1 MGKRFRTLPSLLWES
16 DEEDGRS
23 LHEAWSS
30 VRAVQA
36 CVCKTA
42 LAAEVAKT
50 KQLEQ
55 DLQTLRLV
63 IQELQQK
70 LKKTE
75 FPVLPRLVVSKPSLS
90 SASRGNPWYW
100 LAHLPKGVQD
110 LPRLREEI
118 IPDLQSS
125 GFGSSRITFDVCEWK
140 VASDLLDHCMLSVQS
155 VFSKYPAVYKVGIT
169 RNPVLRWCQGYA
181 KDPHMQWTEMRMLA
195 LTPDPLSAGLIESSL
210 IRCFQKSPGNQNIR
224 SGGEGVDP
232 EGQGPF
238 FVYVV
243 FRCLVPP
250 QRAPTSRKGK

>member
-1 MGKRFRTLPSLLWES
+1 MGKRFRTLSSLLWES
-16 DEEDGRS
+16 DEEDGQS
-23 LHEAWSS
+23 LHEAWCS
-30 VRAVQA
+30 VRAAQE

-55 DLQTLRLV
+55 DLQTLQLI

-125 GFGSSRITFDVCEWK
+125 GFGSSRIAFDVCEWK

-181 KDPHMQWTEMRMLA
+181 KDPHTQWTEMRILA
-195 LTPDPLSAGLIESSL
+195 LTPDPLSSGLIESSL
-210 IRCFQKSPGNQNIR
+210 IRCFQKSLAIR
-224 SGGEGVDP
+224 TFAVGVK
-232 EGQGPF
+232 EWTLKVRGPF
-238 FVYVV
+238 L
-243 FRCLVPP
+243 C
-250 QRAPTSRKGK
+250 T

>member
-110 LPRLREEI
+110 LPRLREK
-118 IPDLQSS
+118 S
-125 GFGSSRITFDVCEWK
+125 FRIYRA
-140 VASDLLDHCMLSVQS
+140 VASGALALLLMFANGRWRLICWTTACL
-155 VFSKYPAVYKVGIT
+155 VFKASLVSILLCTKLVSLGT
-169 RNPVLRWCQGYA
+169 LFCGGA
-181 KDPHMQWTEMRMLA
+181 KDMRR
-195 LTPDPLSAGLIESSL
+195 TPTCNGL
-210 IRCFQKSPGNQNIR
+210 R
-224 SGGEGVDP
+224 
-232 EGQGPF
+232 
-238 FVYVV
+238 
-243 FRCLVPP
+243 
-250 QRAPTSRKGK
+250 